1 MTSERSEQ
9 RSQTDRVVVIGF
21 DMGDATLI
29 RDWAAQGHL
38 PNFASLIA
46 DGTWLDLRT
55 TADILHTSTWPSFAT
70 GNKPGKHGVYYP
82 YQPSPGYQEAQLIQP
97 DQYGSPTFWARADR
111 DGAKTIVYD
120 VPETFPEPQFGG
132 KAVFELGTWAWYGT
146 RKSSP
151 PELLDEIKRKFGPHP
166 LKMEAKRLG
175 LQFPNPRV
183 LERRLIKSIEHK
195 AESFLWLLGEGD
207 WDLAVTV
214 FGETHPAGHYLWPKS
229 VGANPDTSSAEFEVI
244 RRVYRAID
252 TAVGR
257 IAESVPEK
265 TTLLLVSGDGVMTN
279 NCGWHLLPDVL
290 TELGYSA
297 PPSQDESG
305 EKSGG
310 LSLGSIKDMMPKKVR
325 RLIAD
330 SLPWWLRDKIGASI
344 NAAQIDWSRS
354 KAFALPTDLEG
365 CIRINLK
372 GREPQGV
379 VEPGEEY
386 ERLCQNIAA
395 DVRKLVNPETGMPV
409 VNDVWIVHEHF
420 EGPMADHLPD
430 ITITWHNDA
439 PISALHSDT
448 MGTVT
453 GESPDP
459 RTGTHSTRGFSL
471 AFGDSVPAGTAASG
485 HLTDLGPTVLA
496 LLGLDSTGMDGAP
509 LNLKDGQHRGQ
520 DQTESRGAA

>member
-1 MTSERSEQ
+1 
-9 RSQTDRVVVIGF
+9 
-21 DMGDATLI
+21 
-29 RDWAAQGHL
+29 
-38 PNFASLIA
+38 
-46 DGTWLDLRT
+46 
-55 TADILHTSTWPSFAT
+55 
-70 GNKPGKHGVYYP
+70 
-82 YQPSPGYQEAQLIQP
+82 
-97 DQYGSPTFWARADR
+97 
-111 DGAKTIVYD
+111 
-120 VPETFPEPQFGG
+120 
-132 KAVFELGTWAWYGT
+132 
-146 RKSSP
+146 
-151 PELLDEIKRKFGPHP
+151 
-166 LKMEAKRLG
+166 
-175 LQFPNPRV
+175 
-183 LERRLIKSIEHK
+183 
-195 AESFLWLLGEGD
+195 
-207 WDLAVTV
+207 
-214 FGETHPAGHYLWPKS
+214 
-229 VGANPDTSSAEFEVI
+229 
-244 RRVYRAID
+244 
-252 TAVGR
+252 
-257 IAESVPEK
+257 
-265 TTLLLVSGDGVMTN
+265 MTN